1 MIYLICHSLEYTL
14 FSSLHS
20 TIDMDEHVIGC
31 ERERRKIVE
40 HMDIVNQ
47 SNESTVSTL
56 SFSSVKNSINDEK
69 VVKKEIESSSIVPKL
84 IRGNMTSDSYHHSSK
99 KCGFKEI
106 LRPKSW
112 PNPFVQGR
120 YEIINSMKS

>member
-1 MIYLICHSLEYTL
+1 
-14 FSSLHS
+14 
-20 TIDMDEHVIGC
+20 MDEHVIGC

-47 SNESTVSTL
+47 SNESTESSL
-56 SFSSVKNSINDEK
+56 SFLSARNSIDNEK
-69 VVKKEIESSSIVPKL
+69 VCKKEIESSLITPK
-84 IRGNMTSDSYHHSSK
+84 ITKRDMASNVHCHESST
-99 KCGFKEI
+99 KCGFKGI

-120 YEIINSMKS
+120 